1 MNDTTTKNLSEL
13 IQSKFSTK
21 AETQFGDLTIRINR
35 DSLYATLDTLKSD
48 GAFDFAMLVDL
59 TVIDWVDSKPERF
72 EVIYQLLSLSHKQR
86 LTVRAYV
93 PESRPEVKSVYSL
106 WKGANFMEREA
117 YDMFGI
123 KFEGHPNLKRLHMY
137 EEFKGH
143 PLRKDYPLQLKQP
156 RVALR
161 APEVSNTARQ
171 MVRTE
176 LVTIGNRLP
185 SRRAQGT
192 NPIIGERN

>member
-1 MNDTTTKNLSEL
+1 MNDTTVKNLSDL
-13 IQSKFSTK
+13 IEAKFSIK
-21 AETQFGDLTIRINR
+21 AETQFGDLTLRINK
-35 DSLYATLDTLKSD
+35 DSIYTTLDTLKSD
-48 GAFDFAMLVDL
+48 AAFDFAMLVDV

-72 EVIYQLLSLSHKQR
+72 EMVYQLLSLSSKRR

-93 PESRPEVKSVYSL
+93 PESKPEVKSVYSL

-137 EEFKGH
+137 EEFVGH
-143 PLRKDYPLQLKQP
+143 PLRKDYPVQLKQP

-171 MVRTE
+171 MVRTD
-176 LVTIGNRLP
+176 LVTIGNSLP
-185 SRRAQGT
+185 SHRTPGT
-192 NPIIGERN
+192 NPIIGERK